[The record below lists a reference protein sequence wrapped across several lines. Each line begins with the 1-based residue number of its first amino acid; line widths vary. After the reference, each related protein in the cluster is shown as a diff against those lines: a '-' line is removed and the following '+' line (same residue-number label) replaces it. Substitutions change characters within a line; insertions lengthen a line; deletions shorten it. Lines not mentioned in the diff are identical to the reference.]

1 MMKEVYRFSPLA
13 HFGGLFFVNKSGLE
27 NLSEVNPFFNRKIT
41 YFYQIQPYLNF

>member
-27 NLSEVNPFFNRKIT
+27 NLSEVNPFFNRKNHL
-41 YFYQIQPYLNF
+41 FLPDLALS